1 MTAGNERNL
10 RDMKAVVL
18 GMKKLPKDMKVLTKR
33 VNSSPTAKR
42 VVDLQLLMVKSKAA
56 AANLR
61 KDRAMSDHLVNRETH
76 PRRGTTKQLIK
87 VTKCTQIGT
96 AIPSSI
102 RRDGHL
108 LLRARAKQL
117 HYFCRT

>member
-1 MTAGNERNL
+1 MTADNERNL

-18 GMKKLPKDMKVLTKR
+18 GMKKLRKDMKVLTKR
-33 VNSSPTAKR
+33 VSSSPTAKR
-42 VVDLQLLMVKSKAA
+42 VVGLQLLMVKSKAA

-76 PRRGTTKQLIK
+76 PRRGTTKQMIK